1 MAGPYPRSVCGHDD
15 RRKHP
20 RLHPGL
26 TTAISLNTSIGDVG
40 LSLALGIILISLSL
54 IVNFLFGL
62 FSVGIRG
69 PVGTM
74 GSWLR

>member
-1 MAGPYPRSVCGHDD
+1 MMIGGNIRGYTRA
-15 RRKHP
+15 
-20 RLHPGL
+20 L
-26 TTAISLNTSIGDVG
+26 TTAISPNTSIGDVG

>member
-1 MAGPYPRSVCGHDD
+1 VAMMIGGNIRGYTQA
-15 RRKHP
+15 
-20 RLHPGL
+20 L
-26 TTAISLNTSIGDVG
+26 TMAISPNTSIGDVG